1 MPSAF
6 ALQVYG
12 VTGRQQDGA
21 TLQQEMRDPPSGVA
35 GPPSPRVYGVA
46 GRNVPPPLIPVP
58 AKPDSIAFLACFAR
72 VLFHIHP

>member
-21 TLQQEMRDPPSGVA
+21 TLQQEMGD
-35 GPPSPRVYGVA
+35 
-46 GRNVPPPLIPVP
+46 RNVPPPLIPGP
-58 AKPDSIAFLACFAR
+58 AKPDFLAFLSGLCESLFLDAGCWKDRNHRERRER
-72 VLFHIHP
+72 V